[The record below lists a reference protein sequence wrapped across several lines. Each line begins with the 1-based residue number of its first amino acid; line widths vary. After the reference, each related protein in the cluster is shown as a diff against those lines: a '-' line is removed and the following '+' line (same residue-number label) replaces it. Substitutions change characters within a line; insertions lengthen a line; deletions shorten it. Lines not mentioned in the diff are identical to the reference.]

1 MLEENK
7 QSRHG
12 VVLSSKSGW
21 LLLREVLV
29 LLGEGDCYFLKS
41 LPVIHGLHRK
51 LPYNLLPVKDSDS
64 HQGNF
69 YSTSAC
75 GRPHGLCF
83 QKLFE
88 GFTVVKF

>member
-1 MLEENK
+1 M
-7 QSRHG
+7 
-12 VVLSSKSGW
+12 VLSSKSGW

-41 LPVIHGLHRK
+41 LPVIHGLRRK

-75 GRPHGLCF
+75 GRPCGLCF
-83 QKLFE
+83 QKHFE